1 MYQQENLARNIRH
14 YRKKRALSQR
24 ELADMLFVTAQNV
37 SKWETG
43 KSAPDLDNLCKLAEV
58 LDVSTDRLLGGG
70 GEARRERLLIAID
83 GGGTKTEFVLY
94 AESGTVLRRLVFSGS
109 NPNTVGIEAAKTVLQ
124 AGLEQLMTDS
134 VAAIYAGIAGCSV
147 KENEKKLLAFLK
159 KNHPGI
165 RCAVAS
171 DVPNVIYSAPVEDRC
186 IAVICGTGS
195 AVFAKTPESMHR
207 IGGWGYLWES
217 GCSGYNFGRDALGA
231 ALAARD
237 GLAPQTKM
245 RELVETRLGGDIW
258 EKIGKI
264 YGLRQEEI
272 AAFAEVVFIA
282 YEQEDPV
289 AEQILR
295 KNAALLANWINTAA
309 SRYDCGRDV
318 VLAGGLTARK
328 QILERFLL
336 PEMKSGLRLLF
347 NEKPPICGAAV
358 GGIRMLGM
366 EDAQWKDVF
375 YQNYKSFLEEEN
387 HAEDGDA

>member
-1 MYQQENLARNIRH
+1 MYQQENLARNIRY
-14 YRKKRALSQR
+14 YRKKRGLAQR
-24 ELADMLFVTAQNV
+24 ELAEMLFVTAQNV

-58 LDVSTDRLLGGG
+58 LDVSTDRLLGSG
-70 GEARRERLLIAID
+70 GEARRDRLLIAID

-94 AESGTVLRRLVFSGS
+94 TETGTVLRRLVLGGS
-109 NPNTVGIEAAKTVLQ
+109 NPNTVGIEGAKTVLQ
-124 AGLEQLMTDS
+124 SGLEQLMTDNICA
-134 VAAIYAGIAGCSV
+134 VYAGIAGCSV
-147 KENEKKLLAFLK
+147 KENERQLHGFLK
-159 KNHPGI
+159 KNYSGI
-165 RCAVAS
+165 PCVIAS

-231 ALAARD
+231 ALAAKD
-237 GLAPQTKM
+237 GLAPQTRI

-264 YGLRQEEI
+264 YQLRQEEI

-289 AEQILR
+289 AEQILQ
-295 KNAALLANWINTAA
+295 KNAALLANWINAA
-309 SRYDCGRDV
+309 ATQYDCGRDV

-328 QILERFLL
+328 QILEQFLL
-336 PEMKSGLRLLF
+336 PEMKGGLRLLF
-347 NEKPPICGAAV
+347 NEKPQICGAAV
-358 GGIRMLGM
+358 GGARILGITDP
-366 EDAQWKDVF
+366 ELKETF
-375 YQNYKSFLEEEN
+375 YQNYKKMLEDEYHVEN
-387 HAEDGDA
+387 GNA